1 MRRWVTI
8 LVAFFVLTFSHN
20 CFAEINDAGVLA
32 GLEKNNNLS
41 GYLNMYNYRTW
52 LTDHRYLKHDMY
64 ISQDDSVIVS
74 LYNDMLDA
82 IYILKSGYKT
92 NKGIEVG
99 MTFNDMKYAYG
110 PVHDY
115 SNTSIISEAGGYMVG
130 YGQNNYSGYY
140 AVEYVSTSNE
150 GLTFIIDKYT
160 NIIAMIRFQKD
171 RHGNTMALG
180 DLEKYHFLPF
190 NK

>member
-1 MRRWVTI
+1 MRKAVII
-8 LVAFFVLTFSHN
+8 LAIFLTLIFSHN
-20 CFAEINDAGVLA
+20 CFAGTDDAGVLA
-32 GLEKNNNLS
+32 GLENNDNLF

-52 LTDHRYLKHDMY
+52 LTDHRYSKHDMY

-99 MTFNDMKYAYG
+99 MTLNDIKYTYG
-110 PVHDY
+110 PIYNWSD
-115 SNTSIISEAGGYMVG
+115 TSKTFEIGGFMVG
-130 YGQNNYSGYY
+130 YGRDKYTGYY
-140 AVEYVSTSNE
+140 AVEYESPKNE

-160 NIIAMIRFQKD
+160 SIIAMIRYQKD

-180 DLEKYHFLPF
+180 DLETYHFLPY
-190 NK
+190 KK